1 MSIINE
7 KPEMFG
13 MPVFDF
19 YLLAAL
25 EGLLFII
32 CILWVSQFGMT
43 AATVTFIITG
53 GPIYAFFSFKKFLP
67 EHFFK
72 NLIKYFIEPRVY
84 LPRTELNTENK
95 LLKAILHKEETNG

>member
-19 YLLAAL
+19 YILAVL

-32 CILWVSQFGMT
+32 CILWVSQYGMT
-43 AATVTFIITG
+43 LAAIVFMITG

-72 NLIKYFIEPRVY
+72 NLIKYFIEPRDY
-84 LPRTELNTENK
+84 LIKTELNRKNK
-95 LLKAILHKEETNG
+95 LLKTLMDKEDANG